1 MENHKQKKQKNF
13 GVRAGQDIQQSI
25 IGLSLEN
32 TEMDKVMNYQFTDK
46 KLKGLTFGEIYLHT
60 MKNIYG
66 DYADSI
72 EKSSDV
78 LSMVGRVLPVTMD
91 EMRIC
96 AELKDGTIVD
106 EKNKLAELVTKK
118 VTEINRVY
126 INPSNCKTT
135 PGIIEA
141 IKEADCIIIGPGS
154 LFTNIIPNLL
164 IKKVAKTIKESKAH
178 KVYVSNIMT
187 EPGQT
192 DDYTVSEHIRAII
205 EHAGKGVI
213 DYCMYDT
220 GEIVPEIVRKYNL
233 QGYNLVDVDIAKIK
247 SMGVKPIKGEYAT
260 VEGEYIRHDSDE
272 IARVIIELIVNDLKF
287 KDVKQ
292 DEQFVLMNT
301 KLRNQKKK
309 SPGRRAKDTS
319 KTRRRFSRGKSKFAA
334 KYDERIES
342 IKNTEKTR
350 QQNIKVHKKAK
361 KLTTEAEQEEKERFL
376 KETYEKK

>member
-1 MENHKQKKQKNF
+1 
-13 GVRAGQDIQQSI
+13 
-25 IGLSLEN
+25 
-32 TEMDKVMNYQFTDK
+32 MDKVMNYQFTDK